1 MLTHGNFTSQ
11 LEGAFQYFT
20 VRTSDNF
27 LLVLPLHHAFA
38 FTGNFLVPMGA
49 MCEVSIVE
57 NLRTVSE
64 NMREVSPS
72 ILLAVPL
79 LAEKMHNAIIAKV
92 RKNPV
97 ARLLLAIGLGKVVGK
112 KVIAGLGGRLRIIIC
127 GGAASDPA
135 MLRNFTKFGIKSLEG
150 YGLSETAP
158 IITLAP
164 ENKIKFGSVGR
175 PLPNCEIRIASPN
188 AEGIGEIQVR
198 GPMVMKGY
206 FHNEAATAEVFDG
219 PWFRTGDLGKM
230 DAENYVT
237 ITGRKK
243 SLIVNREGKNIYPEE
258 VEMVVNASPY
268 ILESIVV
275 GYHAASE
282 KGERVGIIVV
292 PDMDRIGEDHKE
304 KGQSLSDD
312 QVVALC
318 KSEVQRMAREIAEY
332 KRPRRILVRFEP
344 LEKTTTQ
351 KVKRYLY
358 SMPDTE
364 D

>member
-1 MLTHGNFTSQ
+1 
-11 LEGAFQYFT
+11 
-20 VRTSDNF
+20 
-27 LLVLPLHHAFA
+27 
-38 FTGNFLVPMGA
+38 
-49 MCEVSIVE
+49 
-57 NLRTVSE
+57 
-64 NMREVSPS
+64 
-72 ILLAVPL
+72 
-79 LAEKMHNAIIAKV
+79 
-92 RKNPV
+92 
-97 ARLLLAIGLGKVVGK
+97 
-112 KVIAGLGGRLRIIIC
+112 
-127 GGAASDPA
+127 
-135 MLRNFTKFGIKSLEG
+135 
-150 YGLSETAP
+150 
-158 IITLAP
+158 
-164 ENKIKFGSVGR
+164 
-175 PLPNCEIRIASPN
+175 
-188 AEGIGEIQVR
+188 
-198 GPMVMKGY
+198 
-206 FHNEAATAEVFDG
+206 
-219 PWFRTGDLGKM
+219 
-230 DAENYVT
+230 
-237 ITGRKK
+237 
-243 SLIVNREGKNIYPEE
+243 
-258 VEMVVNASPY
+258 MVVNASPY